1 MSERGEPGTVSVTT
15 RRGVA
20 AQVHVRGG
28 DRDATPLVWLH
39 GASGLLPYE
48 PLLDRLAERRP
59 VLAPEWPGFGDEP
72 TEGALRDMLDFA
84 LHGWDLVEALG
95 LGERR
100 PHVAGH
106 SMGGMI
112 AAEMA
117 ALNPRG
123 LDRLVLVDAA
133 GLWLDDHP
141 IPDIFAMLPFE
152 LAEVLFADPATGERI
167 LAGGVDFRDDAALT
181 AFLVTNARRLG
192 TAGKILFPIPNRR
205 LADRLYRVTNPTL
218 VLWGAADRLTD
229 PRYADHFAELIEDAT
244 VALVEGAG
252 HMLPHEQPDRAA
264 ALLADFLG

>member
-1 MSERGEPGTVSVTT
+1 MSPPRCTFAEATGTP
-15 RRGVA
+15 RRSCGSTA
-20 AQVHVRGG
+20 
-28 DRDATPLVWLH
+28 P
-39 GASGLLPYE
+39 SGLLPYE

-59 VLAPEWPGFGDEP
+59 VLAPEWPGFGEEP

-167 LAGGVDFRDDAALT
+167 LAGGVDFRDDTALT

-218 VLWGAADRLTD
+218 VLWGAADRLTI
-229 PRYADHFAELIEDAT
+229 PAT
-244 VALVEGAG
+244 PTAS
-252 HMLPHEQPDRAA
+252 PS
-264 ALLADFLG
+264 